1 MMPSSTTDAELLA
14 AAKTAAEQA
23 YAPYSDFRVG
33 AALLADDGTIYTGA
47 NVENAAYPSGM
58 CAEAVAIG
66 TAVAGGVRKIE
77 AVATACLDGPGCTP
91 CGQCRQRMS
100 EFGVERVILEAADG
114 GIDVHSFAEILPG
127 HFGREHL
134 ES

>member
-1 MMPSSTTDAELLA
+1 MTEPAMTDAELLA
-14 AAKTAAEQA
+14 AAKAVAENA
-23 YAPYSDFRVG
+23 YAPYSEFRVG
-33 AALLADDGTIYTGA
+33 AAVLADDGTVYTGA
-47 NVENAAYPSGM
+47 NVENAAYPSGL

-66 TAVAGGVRKIE
+66 HAVASGARRIE

-100 EFGVERVILEAADG
+100 EFGVERVILETVAGDADARPF
-114 GIDVHSFAEILPG
+114 SEILPG

-134 ES
+134 EG